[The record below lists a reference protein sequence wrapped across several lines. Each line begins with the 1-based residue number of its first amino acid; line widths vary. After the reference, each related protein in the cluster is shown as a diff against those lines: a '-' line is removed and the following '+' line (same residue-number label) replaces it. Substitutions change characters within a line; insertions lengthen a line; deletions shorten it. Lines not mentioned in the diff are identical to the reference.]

1 MNQNVIEN
9 INFLSFLREILI
21 GVILFKYNMDYV
33 GGVNKRIIIFNL
45 FWIQKFYFVVGKNI
59 NVCCCFMWIVIIYVF
74 FIGYDGFIQKSQFFV
89 VWMVQFNLIFGGI
102 GDYIGSIYDF
112 VYLGRL
118 YVNI

>member
-1 MNQNVIEN
+1 MNQNGIEN

-33 GGVNKRIIIFNL
+33 GGVNIRIIIFNL